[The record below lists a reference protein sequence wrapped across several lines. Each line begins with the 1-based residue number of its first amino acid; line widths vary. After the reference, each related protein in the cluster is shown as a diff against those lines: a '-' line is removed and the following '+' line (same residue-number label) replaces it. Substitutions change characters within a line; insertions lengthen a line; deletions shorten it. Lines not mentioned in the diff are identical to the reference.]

1 MENEEAILSFMELTN
16 QPIEISR
23 TYLIE
28 ANYVVEAAI
37 QNFYSQQSDCQND
50 QQEEAQQE
58 NFDGYEDNVRP
69 ADVREFSQLVE
80 EESVRSIQLNR
91 VKRQF
96 SSSFRDL
103 KKEME
108 IQENL
113 AKGIAPKRKCL
124 EDIYRNP
131 IDITYNLDINSAKT
145 VGQKQGK
152 WIALLINDENFP
164 SLSFNRDIFNDSS
177 KKVKQII
184 KKNFVLLRKNA
195 NSDESLRIL
204 HNYNLMAHPIP
215 IFLIIDSMTGELK
228 KNFGEAKDLT
238 FISVLR
244 ELKKYT
250 ASEDKQLQYV
260 RQLKSKIY
268 LENLIKNHFRI
279 PMFQTQMMNQLFHPH
294 IFQPARAMFLT
305 N

>member
-1 MENEEAILSFMELTN
+1 MENEEAVLSFMELTN

-23 TYLIE
+23 SFLVG
-28 ANYVVEAAI
+28 ANYVLEVAI
-37 QNFYSQQSDCQND
+37 QNFYTQNCP
-50 QQEEAQQE
+50 QETQEEAQQE
-58 NFDGYEDNVRP
+58 NGYEDEVRP
-69 ADVREFSQLVE
+69 VLPREFSQLVE

-131 IDITYNLDINSAKT
+131 IDLTYNLDINSAKT
-145 VGQKQGK
+145 VGQKKGK

-177 KKVKQII
+177 QKVKQII
-184 KKNFVLLRKNA
+184 KKNFILLRKNA

-204 HNYNLMAHPIP
+204 HNYNLIHQTIP
-215 IFLIIDSMTGELK
+215 IFVVIDPLTGELK
-228 KNFGEAKDLT
+228 KNFGESKELT
-238 FISVLR
+238 FASVLR

-250 ASEDKQLQYV
+250 ACEDNQGLSLQYV
-260 RQLKSKIY
+260 RKVTIKTHLNI
-268 LENLIKNHFRI
+268 LIEKNISELRCSTRFR
-279 PMFQTQMMNQLFHPH
+279 
-294 IFQPARAMFLT
+294 
-305 N
+305 